1 MKSYRGGEMRVL
13 RIIFILIIA
22 LTIMPFA
29 HAAETVQ
36 DSGVTES
43 IQTIYNLESPPE
55 GEIVLIYTYRNI
67 REEAAFLNYS
77 FDFLL
82 SSANLKDLQISDSP
96 EGYISYR
103 FRDRDELLA
112 ISFGFAR
119 VFAPKE
125 EYRVLVNIK
134 IGEIL
139 ERGNSKW
146 IFRDIQTNLKDWPIA
161 PLDIR
166 LNLPKERLYTYDF
179 TKIDPGGDMGLEKG
193 RKSISWRR
201 EVLQPGDVFQVTS
214 EFVSRPDW
222 LFIALILLIISFVTG
237 VIVMGKKSFL
247 FKGGFIKSV
256 PNESSMVEKI
266 EGIVHGAQEEVLII
280 SPWLFYVDW
289 LTAMIKPLA
298 DRGIRIRIVTWP
310 SYARGSWE
318 EGGVE
323 IKQNKKQAFALRRFL
338 NMFPGDT
345 VRLNDNAH
353 SKLIIVDRKA
363 IIASS
368 ANLTQTGLFMNY
380 EAGIWVFDE
389 ALAGDGVAF
398 FEKLWNADETIALS
412 EETLD
417 PSTSRKI
424 IREKKKK
431 VP

>member
-43 IQTIYNLESPPE
+43 IQTIYNLGSPPE
-55 GEIVLIYTYRNI
+55 GEIILIYTYRNI

-82 SSANLKDLQISDSP
+82 SSASLKDLQISDSP

-112 ISFGFAR
+112 ISLGFAR
-119 VFAPKE
+119 VFAPNE
-125 EYRVLVNIK
+125 EYRVHV
-134 IGEIL
+134 
-139 ERGNSKW
+139 GNSKW

-179 TKIDPGGDMGLEKG
+179 AKIDPGGDMGLEKG

-201 EVLQPGDVFQVTS
+201 DVLSPGDVFIVTS

-222 LFIALILLIISFVTG
+222 LFIALILLIVSVMVGFFV
-237 VIVMGKKSFL
+237 IGKKSFL

-323 IKQNKKQAFALRRFL
+323 VKQNKKQAFALRRFL
-338 NMFPGDT
+338 NMFPRDT

-380 EAGIWVFDE
+380 EAGIWVFDM

>member
-43 IQTIYNLESPPE
+43 IQTIYNLGSPPE
-55 GEIVLIYTYRNI
+55 GEIILIYTYRNI

-82 SSANLKDLQISDSP
+82 SSASLKDLQISDSP
-96 EGYISYR
+96 EGYISY
-103 FRDRDELLA
+103 
-112 ISFGFAR
+112 
-119 VFAPKE
+119 
-125 EYRVLVNIK
+125 
-134 IGEIL
+134 
-139 ERGNSKW
+139 GNSKW

-179 TKIDPGGDMGLEKG
+179 AKIDPGGDMGLEKG

-201 EVLQPGDVFQVTS
+201 DVLSPGDVFIVTS

-222 LFIALILLIISFVTG
+222 LFIALILLIVSVMVGFFV
-237 VIVMGKKSFL
+237 IGKKSFL

-323 IKQNKKQAFALRRFL
+323 VKQNKKQAFALRRFL
-338 NMFPGDT
+338 NMFPRDT

-380 EAGIWVFDE
+380 EAGIWVFDM